1 MAPTGK
7 TSLWLKPETYERWK
21 ASGRSLAELVERGL
35 DADDYEAI
43 LRRVLGEL
51 LSEDALRKIVSE
63 EVVHALL
70 LHAAAT
76 KGADRNSGARDAI
89 RNLPSM
95 R

>member
-35 DADDYEAI
+35 DADDYEVI
-43 LRRVLGEL
+43 LRRVLAEML
-51 LSEDALRKIVSE
+51 EPVL
-63 EVVHALL
+63 
-70 LHAAAT
+70 AAAQRPEPET
-76 KGADRNSGARDAI
+76 KSNARSAI